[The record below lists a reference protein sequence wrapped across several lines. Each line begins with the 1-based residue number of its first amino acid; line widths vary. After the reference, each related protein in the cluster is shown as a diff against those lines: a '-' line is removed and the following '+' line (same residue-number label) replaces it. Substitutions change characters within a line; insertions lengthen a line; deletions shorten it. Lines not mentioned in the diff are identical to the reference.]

1 MADADAQLTLAMPV
15 GLPATGV
22 DAAAFFADLAGRI
35 EAQVSATVVSVW
47 TDADAVYSGLYPMVK
62 AAVWYAPV
70 GAAGL
75 DGGPVS
81 SPTLYCRTW
90 PLEYLSLRAST
101 GGGDTA
107 LPAVIGYGNVD
118 PDEVELAIASEL
130 ASNEQYANLSDADRT
145 TIVSDFM
152 AGNARLLVEAGHRI
166 GMGQVDSSRAD
177 GDRRVDVT
185 LSGSTDLPLPPAFYW
200 SLWATVGGEL
210 VTGHPLIALVQ
221 GPVSPAMAPIEGGI
235 RVKLSGTGLTNT
247 TPVSFGGVAATAA
260 RASADGTAIY
270 VDAPAGAAGTVDVV
284 VGTTTYSAAF
294 AYTEDVVATAQA
306 ALTSHLLYLG
316 ELAALASAGPL
327 DDDTWLKLKIEADHA
342 GVTAGGAIEHR
353 SSAIGAPAI
362 DPAVA
367 DLIAAGLPTL
377 TSLDAAVRAALG

>member
-15 GLPATGV
+15 GLPAADV
-22 DAAAFFADLAGRI
+22 DAASFFADLANRI
-35 EAQVSATVVSVW
+35 EAQVSATGVSVW
-47 TDADAVYSGLYPMVK
+47 SDADALYSGLYPMVK
-62 AAVWYAPV
+62 AAVWYVPA
-70 GAAGL
+70 GSAGL

-107 LPAVIGYGNVD
+107 LPAVIGYGSVD
-118 PDEVELAIASEL
+118 PAEVELAIASEL
-130 ASNEQYANLSDADRT
+130 VSNEQYAHLTDAERT
-145 TIVSDFM
+145 TTVSDFM

-166 GMGQVDSSRAD
+166 GMGQVDGSRAD
-177 GDRRVDVT
+177 GDRRVDII
-185 LSGSTDLPLPPAFYW
+185 LSGTTDLPLPPAFYW

-235 RVKLSGTGLTNT
+235 RVKLSGEGLTNT

-284 VGTTTYSAAF
+284 VGTTTHSAAF

-306 ALTSHLLYLG
+306 ALTSQILYLG
-316 ELAALASAGPL
+316 ELAALASAGSL
-327 DDDTWLKLKIEADHA
+327 DDDTRLRLGIELDHA
-342 GVTAGGAIEHR
+342 GIVAGGAIERR
-353 SSAIGAPAI
+353 SSATGAPAI

-367 DLIAAGLPTL
+367 DLIAAALPAL
-377 TSLDAAVRAALG
+377 TSLDASARAAIG